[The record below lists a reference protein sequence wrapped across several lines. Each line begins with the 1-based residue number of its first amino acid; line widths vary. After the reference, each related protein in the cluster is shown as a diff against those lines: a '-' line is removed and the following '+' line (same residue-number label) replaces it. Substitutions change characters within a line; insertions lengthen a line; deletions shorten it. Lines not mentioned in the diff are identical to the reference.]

1 MPWFIVVIIIGA
13 AVGFVAR
20 YLYPGPNTLHG
31 FILTIVLGI
40 CGATLATC
48 SYRSFG
54 WIEPNRLADFISM
67 VAAAT
72 IVLFVWNRLA
82 AYDVVSDPG
91 MHHHRKG
98 FSTKKRDT
106 PTAD

>member
-1 MPWFIVVIIIGA
+1 MPSFIAVIIIGA
-13 AVGFVAR
+13 IVGLVAR
-20 YLYPGPNTLHG
+20 FLYPGPNTMHG
-31 FILTIVLGI
+31 FILTTVLGI
-40 CGATLATC
+40 GGAALATF

-67 VAAAT
+67 AVAST
-72 IVLFVWNRLA
+72 IVLFAWNRLA

-91 MHHHRKG
+91 MHHDRKEA
-98 FSTKKRDT
+98 STKKSDT

>member
-1 MPWFIVVIIIGA
+1 MPSFVAVIIIGA
-13 AVGFVAR
+13 VVGFVAR

-40 CGATLATC
+40 CGAALATF

-67 VAAAT
+67 AVAST
-72 IVLFVWNRLA
+72 IVLFAWNRLA

-91 MHHHRKG
+91 MHHYRKEAAD
-98 FSTKKRDT
+98 KKNDT
-106 PTAD
+106 QL